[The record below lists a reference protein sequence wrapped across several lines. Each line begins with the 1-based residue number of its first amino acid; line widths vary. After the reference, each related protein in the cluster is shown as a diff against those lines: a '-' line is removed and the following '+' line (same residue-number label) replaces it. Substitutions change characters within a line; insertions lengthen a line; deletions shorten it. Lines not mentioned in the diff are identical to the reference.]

1 MVSFNLNSLKD
12 ESNTEG
18 GRSVQKDFIGKEALL
33 KQKHEGVKQ
42 RLCMFELED
51 IDPDKDIW
59 PWGNEPIYRNGQFVG
74 TVTSSGYVGL
84 ADASQPLLMFTL
96 QYEKP
101 CISNG
106 SFRATNHHQNIDSM
120 PRPTLYSYSPY
131 CAFQYFPFNTNVTN

>member
-1 MVSFNLNSLKD
+1 MVSSNVSSLKD

-18 GRSVQKDFIGKEALL
+18 VRSVQKDFIGKEALL

-74 TVTSSGYVGL
+74 TVTSSGYV
-84 ADASQPLLMFTL
+84 ADASQPLLVERFYLINLRNIKHFVLTYYSFT
-96 QYEKP
+96 
-101 CISNG
+101 CC
-106 SFRATNHHQNIDSM
+106 SFTQE
-120 PRPTLYSYSPY
+120 
-131 CAFQYFPFNTNVTN
+131 YFPHKYCLVNNLVGTLSNHSLA